1 MATLRKFTHR
11 LFIVL
16 NILAVLL
23 FLLACANSFLH
34 PGRWWVIA
42 LLGLLFPLLL
52 LFVICFL
59 IIGVSVRTFR
69 PWAVMSLAALLLG
82 WSNIHSFFALHP
94 GSHFTPEKP
103 PHSIRVLTWNVR
115 SFDNFLTRK
124 KTASPHRPYMMDFIG
139 SEQADVLCLEE
150 FYEPLTR
157 HGLESNITYIQTQ
170 LHFPYYFFSRDYGR
184 YTGLFESGVI
194 IFSRYPIIDTFRHDY
209 ARPDGFRAT
218 ESLIATDIS
227 IRRDIATG
235 GDSSTGRDTFRIF
248 ATHLQSVLFRS
259 KEFHDIQIIKNV
271 DDSILDASRSIALKL
286 RTAFRHRGDQAEEVR
301 AQLDKSPYPAII
313 CGDFNDVPN
322 SYAYFTIRGGWQD
335 AFLQKG
341 FGIGRTYIN
350 ISPTLRID
358 YILADPQFDILQC
371 RKFPLPWSDHNPV
384 VADLSLPLSSPLKKP

>member
-1 MATLRKFTHR
+1 MAILRKFTHR

-34 PGRWWVIA
+34 PGRWWIIA

-52 LFVICFL
+52 LLLICFL
-59 IIGVSVRTFR
+59 IIGISVRTFR
-69 PWAVMSLAALLLG
+69 PWAVMSLVALLLG

-94 GSHFTPEKP
+94 LSHFTPEKP

-115 SFDNFLTRK
+115 SFDNFISRK
-124 KTASPHRPYMMDFIG
+124 KTASPHRPNMMDFIG
-139 SEQADVLCLEE
+139 SQEADVLCLEE

-157 HGLESNITYIQTQ
+157 HGLESNITYIQKQ

-184 YTGLFESGVI
+184 YTGLYESGVI

-218 ESLIATDIS
+218 ESLIAADIS
-227 IRRDIATG
+227 IG
-235 GDSSTGRDTFRIF
+235 GDTSTGRDTFRIF

-322 SYAYFTIRGGWQD
+322 SYAYFTIRGSWQD

-358 YILADPQFDILQC
+358 YILADPRFDVLQC

-384 VADLSLPLSSPLKKP
+384 VADLSLPLATHPKP